1 MIFKHCALIVD
12 SLFVGLL
19 TKPSISRLR
28 NCYHDCLESYGKK
41 VSLDHHL
48 NKGREGERGQK
59 KGQTRALTNQDILFH
74 AMMAIMQEC
83 RLHLRFWCIFR
94 KNFTVLSTLQKYF

>member
-1 MIFKHCALIVD
+1 MVGMIFKHSALIVDRFVD

-41 VSLDHHL
+41 KVSLDHHL
-48 NKGREGERGQK
+48 NKGREGE
-59 KGQTRALTNQDILFH
+59 
-74 AMMAIMQEC
+74 
-83 RLHLRFWCIFR
+83 
-94 KNFTVLSTLQKYF
+94 